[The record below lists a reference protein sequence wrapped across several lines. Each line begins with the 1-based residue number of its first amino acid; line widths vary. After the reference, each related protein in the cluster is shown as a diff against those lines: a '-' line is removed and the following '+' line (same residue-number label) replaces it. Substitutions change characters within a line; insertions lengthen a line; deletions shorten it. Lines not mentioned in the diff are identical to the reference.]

1 MSTSLTVLNN
11 SATIQEGGLG
21 VDFSSPLF
29 KLKPAT
35 LTIVQP
41 NSQVAGAVKGNLRI
55 AETGDQYE
63 EMFATLLTMPQEQ
76 YQYHIGTPGELNRTI
91 ENLMCFS
98 RDLIKP
104 DKGSKV
110 PQAMLCAN
118 CVRRDWTA
126 WREFKEKNNGMTN
139 KALIPPCDA
148 SYYVILLDTV
158 YRLPLRMY
166 IRSKARDPFEAG
178 MQNLARTLAMGNAQ
192 GKKSNIFDVR
202 FRLSTKLITSGKFTS
217 YVPTFTDFRY
227 VTDEERQ
234 AFGEVY
240 LNYVAQRNQP
250 QLASGPTPGNPA
262 DAVGSGNTAPL
273 EGIYESQP
281 DDDIPF

>member
-1 MSTSLTVLNN
+1 MGTALTVLN
-11 SATIQEGGLG
+11 SQTTVQEGGLG
-21 VDFSSPLF
+21 LDFSSKLF

-35 LTIVQP
+35 LTIVQNAKIP
-41 NSQVAGAVKGNLRI
+41 GAVMGNLRI
-55 AETGDQYE
+55 AETGDQYQ
-63 EMFATLLTMPQEQ
+63 EMFCTLLVMPTEG
-76 YQYHIGTPGELNRTI
+76 YQYHIGNPSDLNRTA

-98 RDLIKP
+98 RDTVKP
-104 DKGSKV
+104 DKTAKV
-110 PQAMLCAN
+110 PQAINCAN
-118 CVRRDWTA
+118 CARRDWTE
-126 WREFKEKNNGMTN
+126 WREYKEKNNGMTN
-139 KALIPPCDA
+139 KSLIPPCDA
-148 SYYVILLDTV
+148 SYYVVLLDTV

-227 VTDEERQ
+227 VTDEERN

-250 QLASGPTPGNPA
+250 AVTATSENTPGAP
-262 DAVGSGNTAPL
+262 VTGNTAPL
-273 EGIYESQP
+273 EGVYESQP

>member
-11 SATIQEGGLG
+11 TNALQDGGVG
-21 VDFSSPLF
+21 IDFSNKLF

-41 NSQVAGAVKGNLRI
+41 NSQVEGAVKGNLRI
-55 AETGDQYE
+55 AETGDQYQ
-63 EMFATLLTMPQEQ
+63 EMFCTLLVMPQEQ
-76 YQYHIGTPGELNRTI
+76 RQYHIGNQGELNRTA

-98 RDLIKP
+98 RDMQKP
-104 DKGSKV
+104 DKGAKV
-110 PQAMLCAN
+110 PQAINCAN
-118 CVRRDWTA
+118 CVRQDWTA
-126 WREFKEKNNGMTN
+126 WREYKENNNGMTN

-148 SYYVILLDTV
+148 SYYAVLLDTV

-166 IRSKARDPFEAG
+166 IRSKARDTFEQG
-178 MQNLARTLAMGNAQ
+178 MQNLARVLAMGNAQ
-192 GKKSNIFDVR
+192 GKKSNIFDVQ

-227 VTDEERQ
+227 VTDEERN

-250 QLASGPTPGNPA
+250 QPAQESAPTTGNA
-262 DAVGSGNTAPL
+262 APL
-273 EGIYESQP
+273 EGVYESQP
-281 DDDIPF
+281 DDDITF

>member
-1 MSTSLTVLNN
+1 METALTVLNTQA
-11 SATIQEGGLG
+11 SIQEGGLG

-29 KLKPAT
+29 KLNPAT

-41 NSQVAGAVKGNLRI
+41 NSQVTGAIKGNLRI
-55 AETGDQYE
+55 AETGDQFQ
-63 EMFATLLTMPQEQ
+63 EMFVTLLVMPKEQ
-76 YQYHIGTPGELNRTI
+76 RQYHIGNQGELNRTP

-98 RDLIKP
+98 RDMIKP
-104 DKGSKV
+104 DKNAKV
-110 PQAMLCAN
+110 PQAINCAN
-118 CVRRDWTA
+118 CARQDWTA
-126 WREFKEKNNGMTN
+126 WREYKEKNNGMTN

-148 SYYVILLDTV
+148 SYYAVLLDTV

-166 IRSKARDPFEAG
+166 IRSKARDTFEAG

-227 VTDEERQ
+227 VTDEERS

-240 LNYVAQRNQP
+240 LNYISQRNQP
-250 QLASGPTPGNPA
+250 QIQAPVAEAPST
-262 DAVGSGNTAPL
+262 GNTAPL
-273 EGIYESQP
+273 EGVYESQP
-281 DDDIPF
+281 DADIPF